1 MTMHK
6 TSETVKNKSK
16 KYKNIS
22 LTSLGWELALPIF
35 GGVFIGYQLDQ
46 ILVKSRYFFT
56 ISFLVFGI
64 VVGYY
69 NLYKLIDLEM
79 LRNKKEKRNLKDR
92 GEA

>member
-1 MTMHK
+1 MHK

-16 KYKNIS
+16 KYKNFS

>member
-1 MTMHK
+1 M
-6 TSETVKNKSK
+6 
-16 KYKNIS
+16 
-22 LTSLGWELALPIF
+22 ALPIF

>member
-1 MTMHK
+1 MHK

-79 LRNKKEKRNLKDR
+79 LRIKKEKRNLEDR

>member
-1 MTMHK
+1 MHK

>member
-1 MTMHK
+1 MHK

-16 KYKNIS
+16 KYKNFS

-79 LRNKKEKRNLKDR
+79 LRIKKEKRNLEDR